1 MNVASLE
8 LSKKLYEISEHT
20 WLGDGDHKP
29 EYKAAPIYTLGY
41 LLRKLQGYDVDIYYS
56 NQWQEWVCN
65 AHDPKYTQRAD
76 TPEDAAVKLCIE
88 LFQQSILQRST
99 HAKENNR

>member
-41 LLRKLQGYDVDIYYS
+41 LLRKLQGSRPEIYTES
-56 NQWQEWVCN
+56 RHARGCSCKTLHRTLPTKHFTKEHPC
-65 AHDPKYTQRAD
+65 QR
-76 TPEDAAVKLCIE
+76 K
-88 LFQQSILQRST
+88 Q
-99 HAKENNR
+99 